1 MSELTIYIT
10 VRLFI
15 RCIELIFTTTKHES
29 LRKELMKAKSYDEW
43 LSTARQLDCSMGRD
57 SWRETTND
65 NSVYRYNWNFINEVI
80 SDLQDARGEDN
91 TMSAFFVLGQCI
103 RKNVGGVMS
112 EDMFSELYSGEP
124 KATVSIFLEEVACTL
139 KWLTEKVA
147 LSSADRIDDDISS
160 ESQETFST
168 NDKNTDQKG
177 GNVIDLVGHIV
188 GCGMGWA
195 IRTVSGDKTEN
206 DNHGAEKATHEAPP
220 QSHDLNNIGNQTLEE
235 KVSAASR
242 QRDQLTFFLT
252 RARAAYG
259 RTALCLS
266 GGAMMGCYHF
276 GHVKALLEEDALPHI
291 ISGTSAGSVIAA
303 MVCTRT
309 DEEIK
314 RDLRPEIL
322 VDKML
327 CFSRTWP
334 DRLRNVYKNGYMFDR
349 EEWID
354 LLAWFTCGD
363 LTFEEA
369 YKKTGRILCITLSA
383 TTKKAPPVLVN
394 YITAPDVTIAS
405 AVVASAAVPGFI
417 KPVVLR
423 KKGPDGIVRIPG
435 ENKDEAYRDGSID
448 QDIPMHGLAEMF
460 NCQFFLT
467 AQCNPHIVPFFFYSK
482 GCVAQPS
489 RWSKGLVQDSW
500 RGGFL
505 LAALEMY
512 LKSDMRA
519 KFVFLNDL
527 EAAVSFTST
536 MMTQMYSGTTTIVP
550 QISIS
555 DYFVLFSNPS
565 LPFLKKC
572 FQNGSV
578 AAYQHCAIMKHH
590 YSVAHALDE
599 CLATLEQEDGS
610 LNKPRRRQ
618 SQLAS
623 TMQIKP
629 KAYLDERQ
637 KRQQANFSL
646 NASVLSTGSSHIT
659 NDSDTADG
667 TTSSHDDECESGG
680 FDGVTIAFDQ
690 RRIKEV
696 QSKLE

>member
-1 MSELTIYIT
+1 MMAVDDFSEGSDLHS
-10 VRLFI
+10 
-15 RCIELIFTTTKHES
+15 EQH
-29 LRKELMKAKSYDEW
+29 KELNTYKFDEKRR
-43 LSTARQLDCSMGRD
+43 SNRR
-57 SWRETTND
+57 ND
-65 NSVYRYNWNFINEVI
+65 PNVINFIGHVVGPFVGPFVSPVAWAWHSFIGDDCHNHGMSSI
-80 SDLQDARGEDN
+80 DPARSTEQHKVVD
-91 TMSAFFVLGQCI
+91 SLI
-103 RKNVGGVMS
+103 
-112 EDMFSELYSGEP
+112 D
-124 KATVSIFLEEVACTL
+124 EVASEKKMSLQYNLRAQQREQVKTFL
-139 KWLTEKVA
+139 K
-147 LSSADRIDDDISS
+147 
-160 ESQETFST
+160 
-168 NDKNTDQKG
+168 
-177 GNVIDLVGHIV
+177 
-188 GCGMGWA
+188 
-195 IRTVSGDKTEN
+195 
-206 DNHGAEKATHEAPP
+206 
-220 QSHDLNNIGNQTLEE
+220 
-235 KVSAASR
+235 
-242 QRDQLTFFLT
+242 

-291 ISGTSAGSVIAA
+291 ISGTSAGSAIAA

-629 KAYLDERQ
+629 KEYLDERQ